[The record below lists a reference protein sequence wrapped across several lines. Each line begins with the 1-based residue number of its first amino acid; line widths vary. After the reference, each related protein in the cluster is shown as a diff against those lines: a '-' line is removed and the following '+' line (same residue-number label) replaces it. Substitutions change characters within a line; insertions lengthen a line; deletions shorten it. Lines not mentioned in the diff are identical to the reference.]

1 MVFRKTR
8 RDVIT
13 PDITPMVDVVFLLLI
28 FFMLSTTFI
37 VSPGIRVD
45 LPQAEAEALRRERQD
60 LRIKIAAEGLL
71 YVDDQRLSPEDLVE
85 RLRAAARTDQDT
97 LVVIEADENTA
108 HKHVVEVMDRA
119 KGAGLHRLAIATRPK
134 H

>member
-1 MVFRKTR
+1 VTFRAKR

-37 VSPGIRVD
+37 VSPGIRID
-45 LPQAEAEALRRERQD
+45 LPQAEAEPVRRERQD
-60 LRIKIAAEGLL
+60 LRVKIAAEGVL
-71 YVDDQRLSPEDLVE
+71 YVDEQRLSLEDLIE
-85 RLRAAARTDQDT
+85 RLRATARTDPET

-119 KGAGLHRLAIATRPK
+119 RSAGLRRLAIATRPK
-134 H
+134 R